1 MKTQLN
7 KWMGKVTMLFFLF
20 ASYISNISAQSDTI
34 SKKWN
39 FLADV
44 YLMFPYMNGDIGLGN
59 QFTVPIDAN
68 PGDIF
73 SKLKMAG
80 MLYFEAKTDKWAIT
94 SDFVYMRL
102 NQEVTPSKLLE
113 SGDVTAKE
121 LIWETAG
128 LYRLLPFWEVGIGGR
143 LDNIATEID
152 VRRFVAGIGNPT
164 ELVNESASKTW
175 FDPIL
180 ITRFTGDIND
190 KWLFQFRGDVGGFGV
205 GSDLTWQLQAYAGYR
220 FTKVFQITAGYRI
233 LSIDYD
239 KGSGTERFIY
249 NVNTSGPELKFGF
262 NF

>member
-7 KWMGKVTMLFFLF
+7 NQMGKVIILFILF
-20 ASYISNISAQSDTI
+20 VSVISNISAQSDTI